1 MAGGARSIIGEKLMP
16 HIEDD
21 TLDLVIASLAELR
34 ELLVEV
40 QAANRES
47 EQVLTELEADAN
59 LKRIRRSPIA
69 TGSRC
74 GPATARV
81 RGIAGYSRNYKSILI
96 SSYAIP
102 TPMSGIVSAHL
113 LRSRIISPGIMC
125 RR

>member
-1 MAGGARSIIGEKLMP
+1 MP

-59 LKRIRRSPIA
+59 LKRIRKIA
-69 TGSRC
+69 NRNGFTLRTRNSTSEGHC
-74 GPATARV
+74 GVFEKLQVNSYIELRNPHTNERHCFRTLIEV
-81 RGIAGYSRNYKSILI
+81 GDYVPPLSYLEFKRGDE
-96 SSYAIP
+96 
-102 TPMSGIVSAHL
+102 
-113 LRSRIISPGIMC
+113 
-125 RR
+125 